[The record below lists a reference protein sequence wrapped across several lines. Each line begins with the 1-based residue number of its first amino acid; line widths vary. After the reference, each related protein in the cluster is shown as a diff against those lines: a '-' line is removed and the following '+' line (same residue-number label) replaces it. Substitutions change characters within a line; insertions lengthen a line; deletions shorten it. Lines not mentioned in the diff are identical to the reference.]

1 MSRPTR
7 QHVAPGEINSDVAHF
22 AGWFLGEE
30 SARERFRW
38 ALRDSLDELLDGQRT
53 GRWCYQHLTKTEKT
67 YLGTAVEINF
77 TREFDLPDGE
87 HLDWQVGGEDLDCK
101 FSKDFGGWEIPME
114 MYRCF
119 DHGEQAGEQDRAALL
134 LWMDDDNSRW
144 AAGLLRITDEVLRFR
159 RDGTRAY
166 NRDNKRKIN
175 PDGLDQI
182 SWLWGGIQ
190 PDLPTNLLLH
200 LEPDVRRRI
209 FASPKSGQKRVNA
222 LLREMPEQLISRAAI
237 FAVAQQDDSMKRA
250 RDARLPSNLGGEGF
264 LVLGHQE
271 ADPHVARLLGL
282 PTPAKGEFVSCRI
295 SAVAADDDRP
305 KVFLSSQWW
314 ALAGPTDLPAGAPN
328 RESFK
333 RSQFS
338 EMAHGPNQTIDGS
351 LL

>member
-7 QHVAPGEINSDVAHF
+7 QHVAPGELNSDVAHF

-114 MYRCF
+114 MYRCL

-144 AAGLLRITDEVLRFR
+144 AAGLLRITDEVLRFK

-237 FAVAQQDDSMKRA
+237 LAVAQQDDSMKRA
-250 RDARLPSNLGGEGF
+250 RDARLPSNLGGQGF

-333 RSQFS
+333 RSQLE
-338 EMAHGPNQTIDGS
+338 EMADGPKATADGG
-351 LL
+351 LP